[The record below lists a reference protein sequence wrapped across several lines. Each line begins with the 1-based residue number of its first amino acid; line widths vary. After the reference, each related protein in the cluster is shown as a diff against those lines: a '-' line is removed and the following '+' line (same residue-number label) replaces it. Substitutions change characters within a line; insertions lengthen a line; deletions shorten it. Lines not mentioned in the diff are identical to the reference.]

1 MTIHMDTYF
10 DILDIE
16 DGVLGVHGGLV
27 LGGLTD
33 KTLLVG
39 ERDEGRSSEA
49 SLLVGNCTNSIVNQ
63 ADLGNFPVF
72 GNNRV
77 VGKNVLISTLAP
89 S

>member
-1 MTIHMDTYF
+1 MANHRETYG

-39 ERDEGRSSEA
+39 ERDEGRSGEA
-49 SLLVGNCTNSIVNQ
+49 SLLVGNYKGSIVNRP
-63 ADLGNFPVF
+63 DPRNFCIC
-72 GNNRV
+72 GRSI
-77 VGKNVLISTLAP
+77 VGENVLISTLAP